1 MRKKTIKKMLQA
13 VMLAGGLTIAGCIAV
28 PTEAAE
34 DSVSA
39 NACTETEDIEADTV
53 TASGDDLDGN
63 LHWSITGNELVISG
77 TGSGEGYDYADKE
90 WLDYAV
96 AIKTAKVSV
105 TGIES
110 MNSWFSGLSNLESI
124 DFTGTDT
131 SSVKNMNS
139 MFEGCEKLTSIDISG
154 FKTSQVT
161 DMSYMFSG
169 CSKLKSISLSG
180 FDTSQVE
187 KMSAMF
193 YGCSSLTALDLSSF

>member
-1 MRKKTIKKMLQA
+1 MRKKTIRKMLQA
-13 VMLAGGLTIAGCIAV
+13 VMLAGGLAIAGYMAV
-28 PTEAAE
+28 PAEAAE

-39 NACTETEDIEADTV
+39 NVCPEKEDIEADTV
-53 TASGDDLDGN
+53 TAGGDDLDGN
-63 LHWSITGNELVISG
+63 LHWSITGSELVITG
-77 TGSGEGYDYADKE
+77 IGSGDISDYSNRE

-131 SSVKNMNS
+131 EKVTDMYGLFN
-139 MFEGCEKLTSIDISG
+139 GCEKLTSIDISN
-154 FKTSQVT
+154 FNTSQVT
-161 DMSYMFSG
+161 DMSCMFSG
-169 CSKLKSISLSG
+169 CSKLKNISLSG

-187 KMSAMF
+187 KMDAMF
-193 YGCSSLTALDLSSF
+193 MGAAV

>member
-34 DSVSA
+34 DSVSV
-39 NACTETEDIEADTV
+39 NAYPETEDIEADTV

-77 TGSGEGYDYADKE
+77 TGSGDISDYSNRE

-110 MNSWFSGLSNLESI
+110 MNSWFSGLNNLESI

-131 SSVKNMNS
+131 EN
-139 MFEGCEKLTSIDISG
+139 
-154 FKTSQVT
+154 VT
-161 DMSYMFSG
+161 DMSGWMR
-169 CSKLKSISLSG
+169 LVKSAK
-180 FDTSQVE
+180 Q
-187 KMSAMF
+187 
-193 YGCSSLTALDLSSF
+193 